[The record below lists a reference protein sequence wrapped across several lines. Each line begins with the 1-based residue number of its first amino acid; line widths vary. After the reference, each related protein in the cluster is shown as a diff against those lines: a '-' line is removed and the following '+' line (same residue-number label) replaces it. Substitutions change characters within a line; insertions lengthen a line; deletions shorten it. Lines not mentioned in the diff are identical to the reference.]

1 MEDQTNFRRMPV
13 IHPYKKIL
21 DKAFSKA
28 SEASELVSAR
38 DRLLQIRIKELKRVE
53 TSTDSIVNYL
63 NKVVDK
69 TPHVNLMPQ
78 YYVELVSLV
87 IDKAQ
92 FKKSLGAVRW
102 AAEMSKSLETMYK
115 KKLKGAQARD
125 LARIRGEFYGR
136 LSSILHQIRRDL
148 TYLEDARSQLKNMPA
163 FKEMK
168 TVVIAGFPNVG
179 KSSVLKALTGAEPDI
194 QPYPFTTKTVKVGYI
209 DKYVQIVDTP
219 GLLDRSLD
227 KRNKIEFHAIIALD
241 HLAEMIL
248 FVFDPSETCGYT
260 MEEQMKLY
268 DELRREFDLPFT
280 VCINKV
286 DILGVKPYDKYLKR
300 LGKDV
305 FIVSAH
311 KNEGFKEMYDFFVKD
326 ALPSKKKFYEKK
338 KA

>member
-1 MEDQTNFRRMPV
+1 MPV

-28 SEASELVSAR
+28 SEASDLVSAK

-53 TSTDSIVNYL
+53 TATTSIVNYL
-63 NKVVDK
+63 NKIVEK

-78 YYVELVSLV
+78 YYLELVSLV

-92 FKKSLGAVRW
+92 FKKSLGAIRW
-102 AAEMSKSLETMYK
+102 AAEMSKSLETTYK

-136 LSSILHQIRRDL
+136 LSSVLHQIRRDL

-163 FKEMK
+163 FKDMK
-168 TVVIAGFPNVG
+168 TVVIAGSPNVG
-179 KSSVLKALTGAEPDI
+179 KSSILKALTGADPDI

-209 DKYVQIVDTP
+209 DKYVQLVDTP

-227 KRNKIEFHAIIALD
+227 KRNKIEFHAIIALE
-241 HLAEMIL
+241 HLADMIF
-248 FVFDPSETCGYT
+248 FVFDPSETCGYK

-268 DELRREFDLPFT
+268 DELKHEFDVPFT
-280 VCINKV
+280 VCFNKV
-286 DILGVKPYDKYLKR
+286 DISGIKPYDKYLKKF
-300 LGKDV
+300 GKDV
-305 FIVSAH
+305 FVVSAH
-311 KNEGFKEMYDFFVKD
+311 KNEGFRPLYDFFVKD
-326 ALPSKKKFYEKK
+326 ALPSKKKFYKENKE
-338 KA
+338 

>member
-1 MEDQTNFRRMPV
+1 MENQTNFRKMPV

-28 SEASELVSAR
+28 SLASEQVSAR

-53 TSTDSIVNYL
+53 TATDSVVNYL
-63 NKVVDK
+63 NKIVDK
-69 TPHVNLMPQ
+69 TPHVNLMPA

-92 FKKSLGAVRW
+92 FKKSLAAVRW
-102 AAEMSKSLETMYK
+102 AAEMSKSLEIKYK
-115 KKLKGAQARD
+115 KKLKGSQARD

-136 LSSILHQIRRDL
+136 FSSVLHQIRRDL
-148 TYLEDARSQLKNMPA
+148 VYLEDARSQLKNLPV
-163 FKEMK
+163 FKDMK

-194 QPYPFTTKTVKVGYI
+194 QPYPFTTKSVKVGYI

-227 KRNKIEFHAIIALD
+227 KRNKIEFHAVIALE
-241 HLAEMIL
+241 HLAETVL
-248 FVFDPSETCGYT
+248 FVFDPSETCGYK
-260 MEEQMKLY
+260 MDDQMKLY
-268 DELRREFDLPFT
+268 EELMREFDIPFT
-280 VCINKV
+280 VCFNKV
-286 DILGVKPYDKYLKR
+286 DISGTKPYDKYLKR
-300 LGKDV
+300 VGKDV
-305 FIVSAH
+305 FTVSALR
-311 KNEGFKEMYDFFVKD
+311 NEGFKELYDFFVKD
-326 ALPSKKKFYEKK
+326 ALPSKKKFYEQK

>member
-1 MEDQTNFRRMPV
+1 MENQTNFRKMPV

-28 SEASELVSAR
+28 SLASEQVSAR

-53 TSTDSIVNYL
+53 TATDSVVNYL
-63 NKVVDK
+63 NKIVDK
-69 TPHVNLMPQ
+69 TPHVNLMPA

-92 FKKSLGAVRW
+92 FKKSLAAVRW
-102 AAEMSKSLETMYK
+102 AAEMSKSLETTYK
-115 KKLKGAQARD
+115 KKLKGSQARD

-136 LSSILHQIRRDL
+136 FSSVLHQIRRDL
-148 TYLEDARSQLKNMPA
+148 VYLEDARSQLKNMPV
-163 FKEMK
+163 FKDMK

-194 QPYPFTTKTVKVGYI
+194 QPYPFTTKSVKVGYI

-227 KRNKIEFHAIIALD
+227 KRNKIEFHAVIALE
-241 HLAEMIL
+241 HLAETVL
-248 FVFDPSETCGYT
+248 FVFDPSETCGYK
-260 MEEQMKLY
+260 MDDQMKLY
-268 DELRREFDLPFT
+268 EELMREFDIPFA
-280 VCINKV
+280 VCFNKV
-286 DILGVKPYDKYLKR
+286 DISGTKPYDKYLKR
-300 LGKDV
+300 VGKDV
-305 FIVSAH
+305 FTVSALR
-311 KNEGFKEMYDFFVKD
+311 NEGFKELYDFFVKD
-326 ALPSKKKFYEKK
+326 ALPSKKKFYEQK